1 MSNNIRNTE
10 VLERLGNRVKLLR
23 TEKGYSQ
30 EELGY
35 AAEVEQSQI
44 YRIENAKTNVT
55 LSTLSALANAF
66 GISLSE
72 LLKGV

>member
-10 VLERLGNRVKLLR
+10 VLVRLGNRVKLLR
-23 TEKGYSQ
+23 SEKGYSQ

-44 YRIENAKTNVT
+44 HRIENAKTNVT

-72 LLKGV
+72 LLTGV